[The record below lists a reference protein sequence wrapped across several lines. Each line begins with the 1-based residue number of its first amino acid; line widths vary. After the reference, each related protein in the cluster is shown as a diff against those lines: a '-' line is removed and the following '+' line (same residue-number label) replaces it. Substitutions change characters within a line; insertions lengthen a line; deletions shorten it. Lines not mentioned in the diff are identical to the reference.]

1 MKKYLYLNIA
11 VLILGFSL
19 PAQAQIKI
27 VLGGDSLE
35 RTCYEKALYGN
46 TGTKRAID
54 ICNDAV
60 ENFTTHKNRPANHIN
75 RGVLLMRSGK
85 LEAARRDYEKAIELN
100 PDLRDAYVN
109 YGALLIQMQD
119 YDAALTALNKAVEGE
134 HTKHLHEALYNR
146 AIAYDRQDRFREAY
160 LDLKRA
166 LELRPE
172 WDDAKRAISR
182 YSVAKKSG

>member
-1 MKKYLYLNIA
+1 MRKYLYLNIA

-19 PAQAQIKI
+19 PAHAQIKI

-46 TGTKRAID
+46 TGSKQAID
-54 ICNDAV
+54 ICDNAV

-85 LEAARRDYEKAIELN
+85 FEAARRDYEKAIELN
-100 PDLRDAYVN
+100 PDLRDAYIN

-134 HTKHLHEALYNR
+134 HTKNLHEALYNR

-166 LELRPE
+166 LKLRPE

-182 YSVAKKSG
+182 YSIVKKSG